1 MTKHQPKPT
10 EEQHTEWLACF
21 AHNVKVN
28 LDQNCWEWLW
38 KRHYQMVQETGYM
51 HKNNI
56 CKTDLAKCKN
66 SNLSRGCP
74 GSSHTTLATFLKP
87 QIRLTRLPPWRRLH
101 SQPGRNCA
109 WKINVT
115 SVYKILRCFLAHGQG
130 SFSLS
135 LVLGNGPGPIPLSS
149 LHTDWWTSSM
159 RSFATSPQF
168 PVLLWTTGGHFRLTD
183 TVAKFPL
190 LVCLLIF

>member
-10 EEQHTEWLACF
+10 EEQHTEWLACS

-28 LDQNCWEWLW
+28 WDQNCWEWLW

-51 HKNNI
+51 HKHNI

-87 QIRLTRLPPWRRLH
+87 QIRLTQLPPWRRLH
-101 SQPGRNCA
+101 SQPGRNCT

-115 SVYKILRCFLAHGQG
+115 NMHKILHCFLAHGQG

-135 LVLGNGPGPIPLSS
+135 LVLWNGPGPIPLSS
-149 LHTDWWTSSM
+149 FHTDWWTSSM
-159 RSFATSPQF
+159 RSFAASPQF
-168 PVLLWTTGGHFRLTD
+168 PVLLWATGGHFRLTD

-190 LVCLLIF
+190 PVCLLIF